1 MMSIAWMLSLT
12 LVVFAEK
19 VFPHGA
25 RISAAVGLGLIAL
38 GLLIASGTLQLPW
51 RA

>member
-1 MMSIAWMLSLT
+1 MMSIAWMLLLT

-25 RISAAVGLGLIAL
+25 RTSAAVGLGFVLL
-38 GLLIASGTLQLPW
+38 GLLVASGALQSSW
-51 RA
+51 IA